1 MTRGKHDVKVGM
13 GIRINQMNV
22 RAEGFQDGFWVIGGA
37 WTSDKFAFAGSS
49 MADLLL
55 GMSSLRIHD
64 QNLNGDITGRRWKLF
79 RPFVQD
85 DWRVNKNLTVN
96 LGLAWGL
103 ATPISEAK
111 GRMADYIP
119 AATSYQWLIP
129 SPGCTTALQ
138 AIATCKNSGAGA
150 GVKIDYSPPAPR
162 IGLAW
167 KKFGS
172 GETGGGAGFAIFHH
186 CPGGNG
192 GSGLVAR

>member
-1 MTRGKHDVKVGM
+1 MSFFFSSRRRHTRCSRDWSSDVCSSDLKVGM

-96 LGLAWGL
+96 LG
-103 ATPISEAK
+103 
-111 GRMADYIP
+111 
-119 AATSYQWLIP
+119 
-129 SPGCTTALQ
+129 
-138 AIATCKNSGAGA
+138 
-150 GVKIDYSPPAPR
+150 
-162 IGLAW
+162 
-167 KKFGS
+167 
-172 GETGGGAGFAIFHH
+172 
-186 CPGGNG
+186 
-192 GSGLVAR
+192 

>member
-1 MTRGKHDVKVGM
+1 
-13 GIRINQMNV
+13 
-22 RAEGFQDGFWVIGGA
+22 
-37 WTSDKFAFAGSS
+37 

-64 QNLNGDITGRRWKLF
+64 QNLNGDITGRRWKLL

-111 GRMADYIP
+111 GRMADFIP

-150 GVKIDYSPPAPR
+150 GINMDYSASNRESAWPGKCLAAVRRWCAQVMRFTTIPRGVWALRDCGRIPPTPPNRSAFRLEAVPR
-162 IGLAW
+162 RLPIVRR
-167 KKFGS
+167 
-172 GETGGGAGFAIFHH
+172 
-186 CPGGNG
+186 CP
-192 GSGLVAR
+192 ARRPISAQARW

>member
-111 GRMADYIP
+111 GRMADFIP

-138 AIATCKNSGAGA
+138 ARSEEHTSELQSRLHLVCRLLLEKKKKTHA
-150 GVKIDYSPPAPR
+150 PPLHLPTKDPPQR
-162 IGLAW
+162 ERLLR
-167 KKFGS
+167 S
-172 GETGGGAGFAIFHH
+172 E
-186 CPGGNG
+186 
-192 GSGLVAR
+192 